1 MSGPF
6 IFIAT
11 NRPRDGKFDADQ
23 QQMPELAGFIEAHE
37 PRCRYACA
45 VEALIAERN
54 RPVMADRAP
63 TRRYERP
70 PPGGGMAACTAPN
83 GVICV

>member
-1 MSGPF
+1 MPGPF

-11 NRPRDGKFDADQ
+11 RRPRDGKFGAEH

-37 PRCRYACA
+37 PRCRDACA

-63 TRRYERP
+63 TRRYGRQS
-70 PPGGGMAACTAPN
+70 N
-83 GVICV
+83 R